1 MTITERIDAITGIVP
16 EARCEAPLAPRSVK
30 IELTGRCN
38 FACSFCA
45 LRTRER
51 QPSWREDM
59 PLDLFKRITREMR
72 EAGVEEIGIFYLG
85 ETLINPLLAV
95 LAVNYLKRDLGMP
108 YVFLTSNASLA
119 TKPIVR
125 QLMRAGLDSLKWSV
139 NACDSEQ
146 FERLMGVKAKLFD
159 RALHNIKGAWEV
171 REKGGFKTGLY
182 ASSIQYDDEQR
193 DKMELLLDGY
203 VRPFVDEHY
212 FLPLYTMGMFREQFK
227 AKLGYTPF
235 AGNVGRLDRLRD
247 PLPCWSAFSE
257 GHVRSDGHLSVCC
270 FGADE
275 RFDAGDL
282 TRQTFME
289 AWHSETFRAI
299 RRAQLRAAREGF
311 DALKG
316 TMCHACTAYGGSK

>member
-1 MTITERIDAITGIVP
+1 MTITERIDAITGLVP
-16 EARCEAPLAPRSVK
+16 EVCCEAPPAPRSVK

-38 FACSFCA
+38 YACSFCA
-45 LRTRER
+45 LRTREKQPALDMDFGLFTRMTR
-51 QPSWREDM
+51 Q
-59 PLDLFKRITREMR
+59 MR

-85 ETLINPLLAV
+85 ETLTNPV
-95 LAVNYLKRDLGMP
+95 LAVAAVDYLKRDLGMP
-108 YVFLTSNASLA
+108 YVFLTSNGSLA
-119 TKPIVR
+119 TEPIVR
-125 QLMRAGLDSLKWSV
+125 GLMRAGLDSLKWSV
-139 NACDSEQ
+139 NACDVAQ
-146 FERLMGVKAKLFD
+146 FENLMGVKPKLFE
-159 RALHNIKGAWEV
+159 RALHNIKGAWGV
-171 REKGGFKTGLY
+171 RERGGFKTGLY

-193 DKMELLLDGY
+193 VKMEALLDAR

-212 FLPLYTMGMFREQFK
+212 FLPLYTMGMFSEQFK

-299 RRAQLRAAREGF
+299 RRAQLRAAEEGF

-316 TMCHACTAYGGSK
+316 TMCEACVGWGGV